1 MSHNK
6 LINLLNRVIGNSGRK
21 LRKLN
26 EYMYWSPFI
35 SHHKPKLQINIKT
48 QKWHC
53 WVSNQGGHNLF
64 QLFKKVNA
72 TNKQFTELRNIV
84 GETSYKYPSDISKKE
99 EKVELP
105 KQYKP
110 LWEDGYSIQR
120 KHALVYLY
128 NRGITKDDII
138 KYSIG
143 FCDEGLYNNRV
154 IIPSYDVE
162 GVLNYFIARDV
173 YKSKFKYR
181 NPPISKDIIGFELFV
196 NWEEPIILCEGAFDA
211 IAIKRNAIP
220 LFGKTILPKLNK
232 KIYESKVSDI
242 YIALDRD
249 ALSDS
254 LKMMESFMNNGI
266 NVYLLEFKD
275 KDPSELGFE
284 PCLNLIRDAN
294 KADFMSL
301 IKYKLR

>member
-6 LINLLNRVIGNSGRK
+6 LINLLNRVIGNSGIK

-128 NRGITKDDII
+128 NRGNTKDDII

>member
-6 LINLLNRVIGNSGRK
+6 LINLLNRVIGNSGIK

-72 TNKQFTELRNIV
+72 TNKQFTELRNNV

-105 KQYKP
+105 KHYKP

-232 KIYESKVSDI
+232 MIYESKVSDI

>member
-48 QKWHC
+48 QKWLC

-143 FCDEGLYNNRV
+143 FCDEVLYH
-154 IIPSYDVE
+154 
-162 GVLNYFIARDV
+162 LMMQKV
-173 YKSKFKYR
+173 Y
-181 NPPISKDIIGFELFV
+181 
-196 NWEEPIILCEGAFDA
+196 
-211 IAIKRNAIP
+211 
-220 LFGKTILPKLNK
+220 
-232 KIYESKVSDI
+232 
-242 YIALDRD
+242 
-249 ALSDS
+249 
-254 LKMMESFMNNGI
+254 
-266 NVYLLEFKD
+266 
-275 KDPSELGFE
+275 
-284 PCLNLIRDAN
+284 
-294 KADFMSL
+294 
-301 IKYKLR
+301 